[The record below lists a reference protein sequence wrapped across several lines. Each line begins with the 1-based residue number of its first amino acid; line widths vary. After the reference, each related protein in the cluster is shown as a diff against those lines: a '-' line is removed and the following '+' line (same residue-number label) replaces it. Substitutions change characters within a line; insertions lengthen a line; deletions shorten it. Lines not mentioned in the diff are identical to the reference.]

1 MVISLREQKRFSLE
15 KMSQK
20 NISKVMISHFA
31 KATANQIGHKGC
43 CVEIH
48 FLHDF
53 FFNFLFFNYLQ
64 HLRN

>member
-31 KATANQIGHKGC
+31 KATASQIGHKGC

-53 FFNFLFFNYLQ
+53 GTLKFNPEVGHF
-64 HLRN
+64 

>member
-1 MVISLREQKRFSLE
+1 MQKMNLNIQKRFSLE

-20 NISKVMISHFA
+20 NISKVVISHFA
-31 KATANQIGHKGC
+31 KATASQIGHKGC

-53 FFNFLFFNYLQ
+53 GTLKFNPIVGHF
-64 HLRN
+64 